1 MSGYVCEVTRNGDC
15 TMPNPTLLS
24 TSVDIFC
31 LSSEKQVKEYGRRE
45 PRFADT
51 TMLKCSLWF
60 YIIGQSFD
68 LQIVHI

>member
-1 MSGYVCEVTRNGDC
+1 MEIVLCQIQPSYQLQLTYSVCPRK
-15 TMPNPTLLS
+15 S
-24 TSVDIFC
+24 
-31 LSSEKQVKEYGRRE
+31 KVKECGRRE

-60 YIIGQSFD
+60 YITGQSCD